1 LEELFSSV
9 LVQKFLLNIYTHSRV
24 KKNTHLQTY
33 QDEYLTII
41 FMNSKKLF
49 LLAFLLLS
57 FLNSFAADPSVSYQL
72 YGFVRNDFYI
82 NSRQNVEALD
92 GLFNIFPKPVSLNA
106 VGKDINAVPN
116 AEMLSVATRLGFD
129 FGGTPILGAKST
141 AKIEFDFAGI
151 SSSYY
156 LIRIRQAYLKLNWD
170 KTELLVGQTW
180 HPLFG
185 SVLPT
190 IPSLNTG
197 SPFQPFN
204 RSPQV
209 RVKRMLTNELSFIGS
224 VNYQMQYMSQG
235 PLGASPSYL
244 KNALLPD
251 IFLGLESKSKYW
263 ISGVG
268 FDTKTLKINDA
279 SLTSGS
285 AVAYT
290 QYVDNKLQIK
300 AKAIYGQNLSDHLM
314 IGGYG
319 ISNQST
325 TNKIEY
331 TNFNTLSSWL
341 NIVYGTK
348 VQAGIF
354 MGISQNLGTNKTLNI
369 DAAKKIMAYGYGFYT
384 DADSQL
390 LMDRLYRIAPHITYN
405 LSNFKLGFEYELTSA
420 DYGNIRSNG
429 RVENSSTVTNHRATA
444 TISYIF

>member
-1 LEELFSSV
+1 
-9 LVQKFLLNIYTHSRV
+9 
-24 KKNTHLQTY
+24 
-33 QDEYLTII
+33 
-41 FMNSKKLF
+41 MNSKKLF
-49 LLAFLLLS
+49 LLPFLLFSL
-57 FLNSFAADPSVSYQL
+57 LNGFAADPSVGYQL

-82 NSRQNVEALD
+82 NSRQNFEVLD
-92 GLFNIFPKPVSLNA
+92 GLFSIFPKPVDINTN
-106 VGKDINAVPN
+106 GKDKNAVPN
-116 AEMLSVATRLGFD
+116 AEMLSVATRLGID
-129 FGGTPILGAKST
+129 FRGTPIMGAKST
-141 AKIEFDFAGI
+141 AKIECDFAGI
-151 SSSYY
+151 STSYY
-156 LIRIRQAYLKLNWD
+156 LIRIRQAYLKLNWE

-190 IPSLNTG
+190 VPSLNTG

-209 RVKRMLTNELSFIGS
+209 RAKHMLTNELSVIGS

-251 IFLGLESKSKYW
+251 IFVGLESKSKHW

-268 FDTKTLKINDA
+268 FDTKMLKINDA
-279 SLTSGS
+279 RLSSGS

-290 QYVDNKLQIK
+290 QYADNQLQIK

-319 ISNQST
+319 ISNKST
-325 TNKIEY
+325 TNNIVY

-341 NIVYGTK
+341 NLVYGTK
-348 VQAGIF
+348 VQTGIF
-354 MGISQNLGTNKTLNI
+354 VGFSQNLGTNENLNI
-369 DAAKKIMAYGYGFYT
+369 DAAGKITAYGYGFY
-384 DADSQL
+384 ADTQQ
-390 LMDRLYRIAPHITYN
+390 LMDRIYRIAPHITYN

-420 DYGNIRSNG
+420 DYGKIQGNG
-429 RVENSSTVTNHRATA
+429 RIENSSTATNHRAMA

>member
-1 LEELFSSV
+1 
-9 LVQKFLLNIYTHSRV
+9 
-24 KKNTHLQTY
+24 
-33 QDEYLTII
+33 
-41 FMNSKKLF
+41 MNSKKLF
-49 LLAFLLLS
+49 LLPFLLFSL
-57 FLNSFAADPSVSYQL
+57 LNGFAADPSVGYQL

-82 NSRQNVEALD
+82 NSRQNFEVLD
-92 GLFNIFPKPVSLNA
+92 GLFSIFPKPVDINTN
-106 VGKDINAVPN
+106 GKDKNAVPN
-116 AEMLSVATRLGFD
+116 AEMLSVATRLGID
-129 FGGTPILGAKST
+129 FRGTPIMGAIST
-141 AKIEFDFAGI
+141 AKIECDFAGI
-151 SSSYY
+151 STSYY
-156 LIRIRQAYLKLNWD
+156 LIRIRQAYLKLNWE

-190 IPSLNTG
+190 VPSLNTG

-209 RVKRMLTNELSFIGS
+209 RAKHMLTNELSVIGS

-251 IFLGLESKSKYW
+251 IFVGLESKSKHW

-268 FDTKTLKINDA
+268 FDTKMLKINDA
-279 SLTSGS
+279 RLSSGS

-290 QYVDNKLQIK
+290 QYADNQLQIK

-319 ISNQST
+319 ISNEST
-325 TNKIEY
+325 TNNIVY

-341 NIVYGTK
+341 NLVYGTK
-348 VQAGIF
+348 VQTGIF
-354 MGISQNLGTNKTLNI
+354 VGFSQNLGTNENLNI
-369 DAAKKIMAYGYGFYT
+369 DAAGKITAYGYGFY
-384 DADSQL
+384 ADTQQ
-390 LMDRLYRIAPHITYN
+390 LMDRIYRIAPHITYN

-420 DYGNIRSNG
+420 DYGKIQGNG
-429 RVENSSTVTNHRATA
+429 RIENSSAATNHRAMA

>member
-1 LEELFSSV
+1 
-9 LVQKFLLNIYTHSRV
+9 
-24 KKNTHLQTY
+24 
-33 QDEYLTII
+33 
-41 FMNSKKLF
+41 MNSKKLF
-49 LLAFLLLS
+49 LLPFLLFSL
-57 FLNSFAADPSVSYQL
+57 LNGFAADPSVGYQL

-82 NSRQNVEALD
+82 NSRQNFEVLD
-92 GLFNIFPKPVSLNA
+92 GLFSIFPKPVDINTN
-106 VGKDINAVPN
+106 GKDKNAVPN
-116 AEMLSVATRLGFD
+116 AEMLSVATRLGID
-129 FGGTPILGAKST
+129 FRGTPIMGAKST
-141 AKIEFDFAGI
+141 AKIECDFAGI
-151 SSSYY
+151 STSYY
-156 LIRIRQAYLKLNWD
+156 LIRIRQAYLKLNWE

-190 IPSLNTG
+190 VPSLNTG

-209 RVKRMLTNELSFIGS
+209 RAKHMLTNELSVIGS

-251 IFLGLESKSKYW
+251 IFVGLESKSKHW

-268 FDTKTLKINDA
+268 FDTKMLKINDA
-279 SLTSGS
+279 RLSSGS

-290 QYVDNKLQIK
+290 QYADNQLQIK

-319 ISNQST
+319 ISNEST
-325 TNKIEY
+325 TNNIVY

-341 NIVYGTK
+341 NLVYGTK
-348 VQAGIF
+348 VQTGIF
-354 MGISQNLGTNKTLNI
+354 VGFSQNLGTNENLNI
-369 DAAKKIMAYGYGFYT
+369 DAAGIITAYGYGFY
-384 DADSQL
+384 ADTQQ
-390 LMDRLYRIAPHITYN
+390 LMDRIYRIAPHITYN

-420 DYGNIRSNG
+420 DYGKIQGNG
-429 RVENSSTVTNHRATA
+429 RIKNSSAATNHRAMA

>member
-1 LEELFSSV
+1 
-9 LVQKFLLNIYTHSRV
+9 
-24 KKNTHLQTY
+24 
-33 QDEYLTII
+33 
-41 FMNSKKLF
+41 MNSKKLF
-49 LLAFLLLS
+49 LLPFLLFSL
-57 FLNSFAADPSVSYQL
+57 LNGFAADPSVGYQL

-82 NSRQNVEALD
+82 NSRQNFEVLD
-92 GLFNIFPKPVSLNA
+92 GLFSIFPKPVDINTN
-106 VGKDINAVPN
+106 GKDKNAVPN
-116 AEMLSVATRLGFD
+116 AEMLSVATRLGID
-129 FGGTPILGAKST
+129 FRGTPIMGAKST
-141 AKIEFDFAGI
+141 AKIECDFAGI
-151 SSSYY
+151 STSYY
-156 LIRIRQAYLKLNWD
+156 LIRIRQAYLKLNWE

-190 IPSLNTG
+190 VPSLNTG

-209 RVKRMLTNELSFIGS
+209 RAKRMLTNELSVIGS

-251 IFLGLESKSKYW
+251 IFVGLESKSKHW

-290 QYVDNKLQIK
+290 QYADNQLQIK

-319 ISNQST
+319 ISNEST
-325 TNKIEY
+325 TNNIVY

-341 NIVYGTK
+341 NLVYGTK

-354 MGISQNLGTNKTLNI
+354 MGISQNLGTNENLNI
-369 DAAKKIMAYGYGFYT
+369 DAAGKITAYGYGFY
-384 DADSQL
+384 ADTQQ
-390 LMDRLYRIAPHITYN
+390 LMDRIYRIAPHITYN

-420 DYGNIRSNG
+420 DYGKIQGNG
-429 RVENSSTVTNHRATA
+429 RIENSSAATNHSAMA

>member
-1 LEELFSSV
+1 
-9 LVQKFLLNIYTHSRV
+9 
-24 KKNTHLQTY
+24 
-33 QDEYLTII
+33 
-41 FMNSKKLF
+41 MNSKKLF
-49 LLAFLLLS
+49 LLPFLLFSL
-57 FLNSFAADPSVSYQL
+57 LNGFAADPSVGYQL

-82 NSRQNVEALD
+82 NSRQNFEVLD
-92 GLFNIFPKPVSLNA
+92 GLFSIFPKPVDINTN
-106 VGKDINAVPN
+106 GKDKNAVPN
-116 AEMLSVATRLGFD
+116 AEMLSVATRLGID
-129 FGGTPILGAKST
+129 FRGTPIMGAIST
-141 AKIEFDFAGI
+141 AKIECDFAGI
-151 SSSYY
+151 STSYY
-156 LIRIRQAYLKLNWD
+156 LIRIRQAYLKLNWE

-190 IPSLNTG
+190 VPSLNTG

-209 RVKRMLTNELSFIGS
+209 RAKRMLTNELSLIGS

-251 IFLGLESKSKYW
+251 IFVGLESKSKHW

-268 FDTKTLKINDA
+268 FDTKMLKINDA
-279 SLTSGS
+279 RLSSGS

-290 QYVDNKLQIK
+290 QYADNQLQIK

-319 ISNQST
+319 ISNEST
-325 TNKIEY
+325 TNNIVY

-341 NIVYGTK
+341 NLVYGTK
-348 VQAGIF
+348 VQTGIF
-354 MGISQNLGTNKTLNI
+354 VGFSQNLGTNENLNI
-369 DAAKKIMAYGYGFYT
+369 DAAGIITAYGYGFY
-384 DADSQL
+384 ADTQQ
-390 LMDRLYRIAPHITYN
+390 LMDRIYRIAPHITYN

-420 DYGNIRSNG
+420 DYGKIQGNG
-429 RVENSSTVTNHRATA
+429 RIENSSAATNHRAMA

>member
-1 LEELFSSV
+1 
-9 LVQKFLLNIYTHSRV
+9 
-24 KKNTHLQTY
+24 
-33 QDEYLTII
+33 
-41 FMNSKKLF
+41 MNSKKLF
-49 LLAFLLLS
+49 LLPFLLFSL
-57 FLNSFAADPSVSYQL
+57 LNGFAADPSVGYQL

-82 NSRQNVEALD
+82 NSRQNFEVLD
-92 GLFNIFPKPVSLNA
+92 GLFSIFPKPVDINTN
-106 VGKDINAVPN
+106 GKDKNAVPN
-116 AEMLSVATRLGFD
+116 AEMLSVATRLGID
-129 FGGTPILGAKST
+129 FRGTPIMGAIST
-141 AKIEFDFAGI
+141 AKIECDFAGI
-151 SSSYY
+151 STSYY
-156 LIRIRQAYLKLNWD
+156 LIRIRQAYLKLNWE

-190 IPSLNTG
+190 VPSLNTG

-209 RVKRMLTNELSFIGS
+209 RAKHMLTNELSVIGS

-251 IFLGLESKSKYW
+251 IFVGLESKSKHW

-268 FDTKTLKINDA
+268 FDTKMLKINDA
-279 SLTSGS
+279 RLSSGS

-290 QYVDNKLQIK
+290 QYADNQLQIK

-325 TNKIEY
+325 TNEIVY

-354 MGISQNLGTNKTLNI
+354 MGISQNLGTNENLNI
-369 DAAKKIMAYGYGFYT
+369 DAAGKITAYGYGFY
-384 DADSQL
+384 ADTQQ
-390 LMDRLYRIAPHITYN
+390 LMDRIYRIAPHITYN

-420 DYGNIRSNG
+420 NYGRIQRKG
-429 RVENSSTVTNHRATA
+429 RIENSSTVTNHRATA

>member
-1 LEELFSSV
+1 
-9 LVQKFLLNIYTHSRV
+9 
-24 KKNTHLQTY
+24 
-33 QDEYLTII
+33 
-41 FMNSKKLF
+41 MNSKKLF

-57 FLNSFAADPSVSYQL
+57 FLNSFAADPSVGYQL

-82 NSRQNVEALD
+82 NSRQNFEVLD
-92 GLFNIFPKPVSLNA
+92 GLFSIFPKPVDINTN
-106 VGKDINAVPN
+106 GKDKNAVPN
-116 AEMLSVATRLGFD
+116 AEMLSVATRLGID
-129 FGGTPILGAKST
+129 FRGTPIMGAKST
-141 AKIEFDFAGI
+141 AKIECDFAGI
-151 SSSYY
+151 STSYY
-156 LIRIRQAYLKLNWD
+156 LIRIRQAYLKLNWE

-190 IPSLNTG
+190 VPSLNTG

-209 RVKRMLTNELSFIGS
+209 RAKHMLTNELSVIGS

-251 IFLGLESKSKYW
+251 IFVGLESKSKHW

-268 FDTKTLKINDA
+268 FDTKMLKINDA
-279 SLTSGS
+279 RLSSGS

-290 QYVDNKLQIK
+290 QYADNQLQIK

-319 ISNQST
+319 ISNKST
-325 TNKIEY
+325 TNNIVY

-341 NIVYGTK
+341 NLVYGTK

-354 MGISQNLGTNKTLNI
+354 MGISQNLGTNENLNI
-369 DAAKKIMAYGYGFYT
+369 DAAGIITAYGYGFY
-384 DADSQL
+384 ADTQQ
-390 LMDRLYRIAPHITYN
+390 LMDRIYRIAPHITYN

-420 DYGNIRSNG
+420 DYGKIQGNG
-429 RVENSSTVTNHRATA
+429 RIENSSAATNHRAMA

>member
-1 LEELFSSV
+1 
-9 LVQKFLLNIYTHSRV
+9 
-24 KKNTHLQTY
+24 
-33 QDEYLTII
+33 
-41 FMNSKKLF
+41 MNSKKLF
-49 LLAFLLLS
+49 LLPFLLFSL
-57 FLNSFAADPSVSYQL
+57 LNGFAADPSVGYQL

-82 NSRQNVEALD
+82 NSRQNFEVLD
-92 GLFNIFPKPVSLNA
+92 GLFSIFPKPVDINTN
-106 VGKDINAVPN
+106 GKDKNAVPN
-116 AEMLSVATRLGFD
+116 AEMLSVATRLGID
-129 FGGTPILGAKST
+129 FRGTPIMGAKST
-141 AKIEFDFAGI
+141 AKIECDFAGI
-151 SSSYY
+151 STSYY
-156 LIRIRQAYLKLNWD
+156 LIRIRQAYLKLNWE

-190 IPSLNTG
+190 VPSLNTG

-209 RVKRMLTNELSFIGS
+209 RAKHMLTNELSVIGS

-251 IFLGLESKSKYW
+251 IFLGLERKSKHW

-290 QYVDNKLQIK
+290 QYADNQLQIK

-319 ISNQST
+319 ISNEST
-325 TNKIEY
+325 TNNIVY

-341 NIVYGTK
+341 NLVYGTK
-348 VQAGIF
+348 VQTGIF
-354 MGISQNLGTNKTLNI
+354 VGFSQNLGTNENLNI
-369 DAAKKIMAYGYGFYT
+369 DAAGIITAYGYGFY
-384 DADSQL
+384 ADTQQ
-390 LMDRLYRIAPHITYN
+390 LMDRIYRIAPHITYN

-420 DYGNIRSNG
+420 DYGKIQGNG
-429 RVENSSTVTNHRATA
+429 RIENSSTATNHRAMA

>member
-1 LEELFSSV
+1 
-9 LVQKFLLNIYTHSRV
+9 
-24 KKNTHLQTY
+24 
-33 QDEYLTII
+33 
-41 FMNSKKLF
+41 MNSKKLF
-49 LLAFLLLS
+49 LLPFLLFSL
-57 FLNSFAADPSVSYQL
+57 LNGFAADPSVGYQL

-82 NSRQNVEALD
+82 NSRQNFEVLD
-92 GLFNIFPKPVSLNA
+92 GLFSIFPKPVDINTN
-106 VGKDINAVPN
+106 GKDKNAVPN
-116 AEMLSVATRLGFD
+116 AEMLSVATRLGID
-129 FGGTPILGAKST
+129 FRGTPIMGAKST
-141 AKIEFDFAGI
+141 AKIECDFAGI
-151 SSSYY
+151 STSYY
-156 LIRIRQAYLKLNWD
+156 LIRIRQAYLKLNWE

-190 IPSLNTG
+190 VPSLNTG

-209 RVKRMLTNELSFIGS
+209 RAKRMLTNELSVIGS

-251 IFLGLESKSKYW
+251 IFVGLESKSKHW

-268 FDTKTLKINDA
+268 FDTKMLKINDA
-279 SLTSGS
+279 RLSSGS

-290 QYVDNKLQIK
+290 QYADNQLQIK

-319 ISNQST
+319 ISNKST
-325 TNKIEY
+325 TNNIVY

-341 NIVYGTK
+341 NLVYGTK
-348 VQAGIF
+348 VQTGIF
-354 MGISQNLGTNKTLNI
+354 VGFSQNLGTNENLNI
-369 DAAKKIMAYGYGFYT
+369 DAAGIITAYGYGFY
-384 DADSQL
+384 ADTQQ
-390 LMDRLYRIAPHITYN
+390 LMDRIYRIAPHITYN

-420 DYGNIRSNG
+420 DYGKIQGNG
-429 RVENSSTVTNHRATA
+429 RIENSSAATNHRAMA

>member
-1 LEELFSSV
+1 
-9 LVQKFLLNIYTHSRV
+9 
-24 KKNTHLQTY
+24 
-33 QDEYLTII
+33 
-41 FMNSKKLF
+41 MNSKKLF
-49 LLAFLLLS
+49 LLPFLLFSL
-57 FLNSFAADPSVSYQL
+57 LNGFAADPSVGYQL

-82 NSRQNVEALD
+82 NSRQNFEVLD
-92 GLFNIFPKPVSLNA
+92 GLFSIFPKPVDINTN
-106 VGKDINAVPN
+106 GKDKNAVPN
-116 AEMLSVATRLGFD
+116 AEMLSVATRLGID
-129 FGGTPILGAKST
+129 FRGTPIMGAKST
-141 AKIEFDFAGI
+141 AKIECDFAGI
-151 SSSYY
+151 STSYY
-156 LIRIRQAYLKLNWD
+156 LIRIRQAYLKLNWE

-190 IPSLNTG
+190 VPSLNTG

-209 RVKRMLTNELSFIGS
+209 RAKHMLTNELSVIGS

-251 IFLGLESKSKYW
+251 IFVGLESKSKHW

-268 FDTKTLKINDA
+268 FDTKMLKINDA
-279 SLTSGS
+279 RLSSGS

-290 QYVDNKLQIK
+290 QYADNQLQIK

-319 ISNQST
+319 ISNKST
-325 TNKIEY
+325 TNNIVY

-341 NIVYGTK
+341 NLVYGTK
-348 VQAGIF
+348 VQTGIF
-354 MGISQNLGTNKTLNI
+354 VGFSQNLGTNENLNI
-369 DAAKKIMAYGYGFYT
+369 DAAGIITAYGYGFY
-384 DADSQL
+384 ADTQQ
-390 LMDRLYRIAPHITYN
+390 LMDRIYRIAPHITYN

-420 DYGNIRSNG
+420 DYGKIQGNG
-429 RVENSSTVTNHRATA
+429 RIENSSAATNHRAMA

>member
-1 LEELFSSV
+1 
-9 LVQKFLLNIYTHSRV
+9 
-24 KKNTHLQTY
+24 
-33 QDEYLTII
+33 
-41 FMNSKKLF
+41 MNSKKLF
-49 LLAFLLLS
+49 LLPFLLFSL
-57 FLNSFAADPSVSYQL
+57 LNGFAADPSVGYQL

-82 NSRQNVEALD
+82 NSRQNFEVLD
-92 GLFNIFPKPVSLNA
+92 GLFSIFPKPVDINTN
-106 VGKDINAVPN
+106 GKDKNAVPN
-116 AEMLSVATRLGFD
+116 AEMLSVATRLGID
-129 FGGTPILGAKST
+129 FRGTPIMGAKST
-141 AKIEFDFAGI
+141 AKIECDFAGI
-151 SSSYY
+151 STSYY
-156 LIRIRQAYLKLNWD
+156 LIRIRQAYLKLNWE

-190 IPSLNTG
+190 VPSLNTG

-209 RVKRMLTNELSFIGS
+209 RAKHMLTNELSVIGS

-251 IFLGLESKSKYW
+251 IFVGLESKSKHW

-290 QYVDNKLQIK
+290 QYADNQLQIK

-319 ISNQST
+319 ISNEST
-325 TNKIEY
+325 TNNIVY

-341 NIVYGTK
+341 NLVYGTK
-348 VQAGIF
+348 VQTGIF
-354 MGISQNLGTNKTLNI
+354 VGFSQNLGTNENLNI
-369 DAAKKIMAYGYGFYT
+369 DAAGIITAYGYGFY
-384 DADSQL
+384 ADTQQ
-390 LMDRLYRIAPHITYN
+390 LMDRIYRIAPHITYN

-420 DYGNIRSNG
+420 DYGKIQGNG
-429 RVENSSTVTNHRATA
+429 RIENSSTATNHRAMA

>member
-1 LEELFSSV
+1 
-9 LVQKFLLNIYTHSRV
+9 
-24 KKNTHLQTY
+24 
-33 QDEYLTII
+33 
-41 FMNSKKLF
+41 MNSKKLF
-49 LLAFLLLS
+49 LLPFLLFSL
-57 FLNSFAADPSVSYQL
+57 LNGFAADPSVGYQL

-82 NSRQNVEALD
+82 NSRQNFEVLD
-92 GLFNIFPKPVSLNA
+92 GLFSIFPKPVDINTN
-106 VGKDINAVPN
+106 GKDKNAVPN
-116 AEMLSVATRLGFD
+116 AEMLSVATRLGID
-129 FGGTPILGAKST
+129 FRGTPIMGAKST
-141 AKIEFDFAGI
+141 AKIECDFAGI
-151 SSSYY
+151 STSYY
-156 LIRIRQAYLKLNWD
+156 LIRIRQAYLKLNWE

-190 IPSLNTG
+190 VPSLNTG

-209 RVKRMLTNELSFIGS
+209 RAKHMLTNELSVIGS

-251 IFLGLESKSKYW
+251 IFLGLESKSKHW

-268 FDTKTLKINDA
+268 FDTKMLKINDA
-279 SLTSGS
+279 RLSSGS

-290 QYVDNKLQIK
+290 QYADNQLQIK

-319 ISNQST
+319 ISNEST
-325 TNKIEY
+325 TNNIVY

-341 NIVYGTK
+341 NLVYGTK
-348 VQAGIF
+348 VQTGIF
-354 MGISQNLGTNKTLNI
+354 VGFSQNLGTNENLNI
-369 DAAKKIMAYGYGFYT
+369 DAAGIITAYGYGFY
-384 DADSQL
+384 ADTQQ
-390 LMDRLYRIAPHITYN
+390 LMDRIYRIAPHITYN

-420 DYGNIRSNG
+420 DYGKIQGNG
-429 RVENSSTVTNHRATA
+429 RIENSSAATNHRAMA